1 MNKLFARQVAKAT
14 SASGQVDLGTLGDLV
29 GEAYDQSANDRR
41 RTDRS
46 ISLMIEE
53 LDQLNRGLEHLVAQR
68 TAELGEREQELDAA
82 INNMSQGLIMFDA
95 SARMVVCNQRYI
107 EMYGLSPEVVK
118 SGCTLQELLDH
129 RSANGTFK
137 GDPGQYADELRASL
151 DNGETTSLIELADG
165 RTISLI
171 NRRLLNGGWVATH
184 EDITE
189 RRDAEKKIAHMARH
203 ESAQSGLVAR
213 AAQSSNGERQS
224 RRAPRGAVFGS

>member
-1 MNKLFARQVAKAT
+1 MNKLFARQLAKAT
-14 SASGQVDLGTLGDLV
+14 GASGEVDLGTLGDLV
-29 GEAYDQSANDRR
+29 GAAYDQSANDRR

-107 EMYGLSPEVVK
+107 EMYGFSPKVVK
-118 SGCTLQELLDH
+118 PGCTLQELLDH

-137 GDPGQYADELRASL
+137 GDPEQYADELHASL
-151 DNGETTSLIELADG
+151 DRGETTSLIELADG

-171 NRRLLNGGWVATH
+171 NRRLLNGGWVAT
-184 EDITE
+184 TLPSGATRK
-189 RRDAEKKIAHMARH
+189 RRSPIWPGTTCSPICPIGSCCA
-203 ESAQSGLVAR
+203 SGSVE
-213 AAQSSNGERQS
+213 QW
-224 RRAPRGAVFGS
+224 